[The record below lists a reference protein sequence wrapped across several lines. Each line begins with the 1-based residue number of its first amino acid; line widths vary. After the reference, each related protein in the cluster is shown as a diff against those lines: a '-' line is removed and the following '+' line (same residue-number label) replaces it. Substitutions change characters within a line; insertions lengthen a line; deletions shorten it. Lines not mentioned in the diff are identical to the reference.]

1 MSITNKIKVKAS
13 KISKDA
19 SYVHAI
25 YMKLEKVWNIT

>member
-1 MSITNKIKVKAS
+1 MSIANKIKAKSS
-13 KISKDA
+13 KISKDV